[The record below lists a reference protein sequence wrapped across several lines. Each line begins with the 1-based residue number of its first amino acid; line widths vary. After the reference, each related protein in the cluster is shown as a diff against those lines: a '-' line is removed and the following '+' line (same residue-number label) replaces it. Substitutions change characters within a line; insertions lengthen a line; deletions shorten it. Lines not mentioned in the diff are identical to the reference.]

1 MVFSSILFLFYFMP
15 AAFLLYYLAPR
26 PAKNATLLVLS
37 LIFYAWGEI
46 RYLPIMFASILV
58 DYAASNMIERSGSH
72 QGKRRFWL
80 LVSVVF
86 NLGMLGFF
94 KYAGFFA
101 SSLNALTGLSI
112 PVLSL
117 TLPLGIS
124 FYTFQT
130 MSYTID
136 VYRGQVKPEH
146 NIIDFGTFVVLFPQL
161 IAGPI
166 VRYTDIRR
174 ELRDRRMNP
183 DQISLGV
190 RTFILGLASKV
201 LIANNV
207 GALWT
212 ETEQIGFAG
221 LSTAQA
227 WLAILAFSLQI
238 YFDFSG
244 YSLMAIGLGRML
256 GFEFPKNFDFPY
268 ISKSMTEFWRRWH
281 MTLGSWFREYLY
293 IPLGGNR
300 CGAVRTVL
308 NLFFVWA
315 ATGLWH
321 GASWNFVIWGLLFFV
336 LLMMEKGFFKSFLD
350 HHPVWAR
357 IYMIPLIM
365 MSWAIFAITDFS
377 QMGVFFSR
385 LIGGYAGSDWVYS
398 LRNYGVTFALGIL
411 FSTPALKG
419 ALAHLERSRI
429 ASVFIYG
436 FLTVVSVAYLVDAT
450 YNPFLYFRF

>member
-1 MVFSSILFLFYFMP
+1 
-15 AAFLLYYLAPR
+15 
-26 PAKNATLLVLS
+26 
-37 LIFYAWGEI
+37 
-46 RYLPIMFASILV
+46 
-58 DYAASNMIERSGSH
+58 
-72 QGKRRFWL
+72 
-80 LVSVVF
+80 
-86 NLGMLGFF
+86 
-94 KYAGFFA
+94 
-101 SSLNALTGLSI
+101 
-112 PVLSL
+112 
-117 TLPLGIS
+117 
-124 FYTFQT
+124 
-130 MSYTID
+130 
-136 VYRGQVKPEH
+136 
-146 NIIDFGTFVVLFPQL
+146 
-161 IAGPI
+161 
-166 VRYTDIRR
+166 
-174 ELRDRRMNP
+174 
-183 DQISLGV
+183 
-190 RTFILGLASKV
+190 
-201 LIANNV
+201 
-207 GALWT
+207 
-212 ETEQIGFAG
+212 
-221 LSTAQA
+221 
-227 WLAILAFSLQI
+227 
-238 YFDFSG
+238 
-244 YSLMAIGLGRML
+244 
-256 GFEFPKNFDFPY
+256 
-268 ISKSMTEFWRRWH
+268 

-300 CGAVRTVL
+300 RGAVRTVL

-321 GASWNFVIWGLLFFV
+321 GASWNFVIWGRLFFV